1 MRDVTIEYNVPAAM
15 RDGTIL
21 RADVYRPVG
30 DGLWPVLLARMPY
43 GKGAPSLLA
52 LLEPITLARGGFIV
66 ALQDT
71 RGRFTS
77 DGDWEPWTFE
87 EQDGH
92 DSVEWAAA
100 LPASNGS
107 VGMFGSSYLGN
118 TQWMAALSK
127 PPALKAIAPH
137 VTWSEPHDGLFSR
150 GGALEL
156 GLSVPWSIGQGI
168 DTVMRRHAEIHGT
181 RSDRHGTGRRAR
193 HRDNQCILGDPRR
206 PSSCVRSAR
215 HPRDGLRALATRSH
229 VV

>member
-168 DTVMRRHAEIHGT
+168 DTVMRRHAEIPRNSVGP
-181 RSDRHGTGRRAR
+181 SRHWSK
-193 HRDNQCILGDPRR
+193 
-206 PSSCVRSAR
+206 SST
-215 HPRDGLRALATRSH
+215 P
-229 VV
+229 